1 MDGVGGSRC
10 LDDEGEEEDEEE
22 ELRLMLLLSAVV
34 SDDAVLRATGE
45 YLSRIS

>member
-1 MDGVGGSRC
+1 VDGVGGSRC
-10 LDDEGEEEDEEE
+10 LDDEGEEEDEE